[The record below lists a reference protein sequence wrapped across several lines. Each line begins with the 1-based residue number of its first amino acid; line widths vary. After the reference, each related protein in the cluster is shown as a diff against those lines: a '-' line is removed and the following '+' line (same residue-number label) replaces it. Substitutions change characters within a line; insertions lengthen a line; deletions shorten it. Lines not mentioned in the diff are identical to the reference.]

1 MPQFNPGTLGFNVI
15 CFLMLI
21 SQHKCLVNPKF
32 QEMLYFAYG
41 WHITSQSMG
50 LSNLLS
56 INQRSDLLKR
66 GALLRVLSARLIG
79 HSPKYQRD
87 RYLRTLLSRC
97 LVHKVQIGLTLQHL
111 FSLSSQFL
119 VTNPL
124 QRISHQ
130 KMCIKF
136 GLLLICPKPLP
147 FVDVD
152 FTGFD
157 PSFSNF
163 LKELAL
169 VSEIMRLFRAGNFML
184 RMILDTVFDTDNLGT
199 NPHWLK
205 YISYSRDIQEQELIS
220 FQETFSRLTELYESD
235 KTLRSFEP
243 EFRCYGFK
251 KSTRRYPY
259 REAALVGFCL
269 GLLKRNFVVYNNFC
283 KKIDVSHLFPSS
295 VSRCRLE
302 IVFRNLRTDGLTLVR
317 LPLSGSIVSSEQP
330 TNLSVI
336 LDALSDIIIPSEYIK
351 FLENQCDKCL
361 SDKHASFLD
370 CTEYIHECTS
380 KYVRFMLI
388 LTKLIEMIQSRN
400 AHFFQ
405 LLLLWQDAQ
414 IATQSHVLLQ
424 TTMVDLLNVL
434 KQQTTC
440 SGSEQFRE
448 CQSNL
453 TMMLSF
459 TRFEHN
465 SIYQLLSFLFKY
477 LSKPGMTKY
486 LKRYMESQTGTS
498 SFFESLDKL
507 IRAFEKSRPEL
518 DLTDFKKYVGFFDNR
533 ECRECRRCRQCDTGY
548 TSGDY

>member
-1 MPQFNPGTLGFNVI
+1 
-15 CFLMLI
+15 MLI
-21 SQHKCLVNPKF
+21 SQHKCLVNPKY

-41 WHITSQSMG
+41 WHITSQSLG
-50 LSNLLS
+50 LSNSLS
-56 INQRSDLLKR
+56 INQRSELLKHA
-66 GALLRVLSARLIG
+66 GLLRVLSARLIG

-87 RYLRTLLSRC
+87 RYLRTFLSRC

-124 QRISHQ
+124 QGISVN
-130 KMCIKF
+130 MCFRF

-169 VSEIMRLFRAGNFML
+169 VSEIMRLFQAGNFML
-184 RMILDTVFDTDNLGT
+184 CMILDTVFDTDNLGT

-205 YISYSRDIQEQELIS
+205 YINPKSDIQEQHLIS
-220 FQETFSRLTELYESD
+220 FYETFSRLTKLYESD
-235 KTLRSFEP
+235 ETIRNFEP
-243 EFRCYGFK
+243 IFRYYKFK
-251 KSTRRYPY
+251 KSNRRYPY
-259 REAALVGFCL
+259 HEAALVVFCL
-269 GLLKRNFVVYNNFC
+269 ELLKRNFVDYNNFC
-283 KKIDVSHLFPSS
+283 KKIDVSHLSPSS

-302 IVFRNLRTDGLTLVR
+302 IAFRNLRTDGLTLVR

-336 LDALSDIIIPSEYIK
+336 LDALSDIIIPKEFIK

-361 SDKHASFLD
+361 SNKHPSVLD
-370 CTEYIHECTS
+370 YTKYRHECTS

-424 TTMVDLLNVL
+424 TNMVDLLNVL
-434 KQQTTC
+434 KKQIF
-440 SGSEQFRE
+440 SDSKQFDE
-448 CQSNL
+448 CQSIL

-459 TRFEHN
+459 TKFEHDC
-465 SIYQLLSFLFKY
+465 IYQMLSFLFRY

-486 LKRYMESQTGTS
+486 LKKYMESQTNTS

-507 IRAFEKSRPEL
+507 IKTFEQPRPEL
-518 DLTDFKKYVGFFDNR
+518 DLTDFKRYLLYFDNKR
-533 ECRECRRCRQCDTGY
+533 CRECRKWVDTGY
-548 TSGDY
+548 NSG

>member
-1 MPQFNPGTLGFNVI
+1 M
-15 CFLMLI
+15 CF
-21 SQHKCLVNPKF
+21 
-32 QEMLYFAYG
+32 
-41 WHITSQSMG
+41 
-50 LSNLLS
+50 
-56 INQRSDLLKR
+56 R
-66 GALLRVLSARLIG
+66 
-79 HSPKYQRD
+79 
-87 RYLRTLLSRC
+87 
-97 LVHKVQIGLTLQHL
+97 
-111 FSLSSQFL
+111 
-119 VTNPL
+119 
-124 QRISHQ
+124 
-130 KMCIKF
+130 F
-136 GLLLICPKPLP
+136 GLLLRISET

-199 NPHWLK
+199 NPLWLS
-205 YISYSRDIQEQELIS
+205 YIDYSRDIQEKDLIS
-220 FQETFSRLTELYESD
+220 FHETFSKLKKLYESD

-243 EFRCYGFK
+243 EFRCYKFK

-259 REAALVGFCL
+259 HEAALVVFCL
-269 GLLKRNFVVYNNFC
+269 GLLKRNFVDYNNFC
-283 KKIDVSHLFPSS
+283 KKIDVSHLSPSS

-336 LDALSDIIIPSEYIK
+336 LDALSDIIIPSEYIN

-361 SDKHASFLD
+361 SNKHPSVLD
-370 CTEYIHECTS
+370 YTKYRHECTS

-414 IATQSHVLLQ
+414 IATQSHVLLE
-424 TTMVDLLNVL
+424 TNMVDLLNVL
-434 KQQTTC
+434 KQQTF
-440 SGSEQFRE
+440 SDSKQFDE
-448 CQSNL
+448 CQSIL

-459 TRFEHN
+459 TKFEHDCV
-465 SIYQLLSFLFKY
+465 YQMLSFLFRY

-486 LKRYMESQTGTS
+486 LKKYMESQKDTS

-507 IRAFEKSRPEL
+507 IRAFEQARPEL
-518 DLTDFKKYVGFFDNR
+518 DLTDFRRYLLYFDNDR
-533 ECRECRRCRQCDTGY
+533 CRECRKWVDTGY

>member
-1 MPQFNPGTLGFNVI
+1 MPQLGRTQGFNII
-15 CFLMLI
+15 CFLILI
-21 SQHKCLVNPKF
+21 SQHKCLVNPNF

-41 WHITSQSMG
+41 WHITSQSLG
-50 LSNLLS
+50 LSNSLS
-56 INQRSDLLKR
+56 INQRSELLKHA
-66 GALLRVLSARLIG
+66 GLLRVLSARLIG

-130 KMCIKF
+130 KMCINF

-184 RMILDTVFDTDNLGT
+184 GMILDTVFDTANLGT
-199 NPHWLK
+199 NLHWLK
-205 YISYSRDIQEQELIS
+205 YINYRDIQEQELIS
-220 FQETFSRLTELYESD
+220 FHETFSKLTKLYESD
-235 KTLRSFEP
+235 ETLRSFEP
-243 EFRCYGFK
+243 EFSYRFK

-259 REAALVGFCL
+259 REAALVVFCL

-351 FLENQCDKCL
+351 FLENQCGKCL

-370 CTEYIHECTS
+370 YTKYRHECTS

-424 TTMVDLLNVL
+424 TNMVDLLNVL
-434 KQQTTC
+434 KQQTF
-440 SGSEQFRE
+440 SDSKQFDE

-453 TMMLSF
+453 NMMLSF
-459 TRFEHN
+459 TRFEHDC
-465 SIYQLLSFLFKY
+465 IYQMLSFLLRY

-486 LKRYMESQTGTS
+486 LKKYMESQTDTS

-507 IRAFEKSRPEL
+507 IKAFEQARPEL
-518 DLTDFKKYVGFFDNR
+518 DLTDFKKYVGFSDNSGCS
-533 ECRECRRCRQCDTGY
+533 ECRKWVDTGY

>member
-1 MPQFNPGTLGFNVI
+1 MPHLIGTQGFNII
-15 CFLMLI
+15 CFLMLV
-21 SQHKCLVNPKF
+21 SQHKCLVNPKY

-41 WHITSQSMG
+41 WHITSQSLG

-66 GALLRVLSARLIG
+66 GALLHVLSARLIG
-79 HSPKYQRD
+79 DSPKYQRD
-87 RYLRTLLSRC
+87 RALRSLLSRC

-124 QRISHQ
+124 ERICNQ

-169 VSEIMRLFRAGNFML
+169 VSEIMRLFQAGNFML
-184 RMILDTVFDTDNLGT
+184 RMILDTVFDTDNLYK
-199 NPHWLK
+199 NPHWLS
-205 YISYSRDIQEQELIS
+205 YIQYSRDIQEKDLIS
-220 FQETFSRLTELYESD
+220 FHETFSRLTKLYESD
-235 KTLRSFEP
+235 ETIRNFEP
-243 EFRCYGFK
+243 IFRYYKFR
-251 KSTRRYPY
+251 KSTRCYPV
-259 REAALVGFCL
+259 REAALVVFCL
-269 GLLKRNFVVYNNFC
+269 GLLKRNFVDYNNFC
-283 KKIDVSHLFPSS
+283 KKIDVSHLSPSS

-317 LPLSGSIVSSEQP
+317 LPLSGLVVSSEQP

-361 SDKHASFLD
+361 SDKHPSFLD
-370 CTEYIHECTS
+370 YTKYRHECTS

-424 TTMVDLLNVL
+424 TNMVDLLNVL
-434 KQQTTC
+434 KQQTF
-440 SGSEQFRE
+440 SDSKQFDE

-459 TRFEHN
+459 TKFEHDC
-465 SIYQLLSFLFKY
+465 IYQMLSFLFRY

-486 LKRYMESQTGTS
+486 LKKYMESQTNTS

-507 IRAFEKSRPEL
+507 IGAFEQANPSL
-518 DLTDFKKYVGFFDNR
+518 NLTDFRRYLLYFDNDSCR
-533 ECRECRRCRQCDTGY
+533 ECRECLDTGY
-548 TSGDY
+548 TSGGY